1 MFEKMRELRK
11 AKGLSAKQLGEMVGV
26 AEVTIS
32 TYETGKRLPS
42 IDIVCA
48 LADIL
53 DVSLDMLIRGKE
65 KDRPEGRSLK
75 EMVNDYE
82 NLPDEV
88 LEMNIVV
95 SQAILAERRL
105 HARQGKDGKENP

>member
-1 MFEKMRELRK
+1 MIIALKKTMASKGIEVEELAEKT
-11 AKGLSAKQLGEMVGV
+11 GLSKAMLWSYGSGRRNP
-26 AEVTIS
+26 TP
-32 TYETGKRLPS
+32 ETLCS
-42 IDIVCA
+42 I
-48 LADIL
+48 ADAL

-105 HARQGKDGKENP
+105 HARQEKDGKENP

>member
-1 MFEKMRELRK
+1 MIIALKKIMDEKKITVPELVEK
-11 AKGLSAKQLGEMVGV
+11 TGLTKNMIWAYQSGRNNPDP
-26 AEVTIS
+26 
-32 TYETGKRLPS
+32 ETL
-42 IDIVCA
+42 CA

-105 HARQGKDGKENP
+105 HARQEKDGKENP

>member
-1 MFEKMRELRK
+1 MAIALKKIMDEKKITVPELVEK
-11 AKGLSAKQLGEMVGV
+11 TGLTKNMIWAYQSGRNNPDP
-26 AEVTIS
+26 
-32 TYETGKRLPS
+32 ETL
-42 IDIVCA
+42 CA

-105 HARQGKDGKENP
+105 HARQEKDGKENP

>member
-1 MFEKMRELRK
+1 MDEKKITVPELVEK
-11 AKGLSAKQLGEMVGV
+11 TGLTKNMIWAYQSGRNNPDP
-26 AEVTIS
+26 
-32 TYETGKRLPS
+32 ETL
-42 IDIVCA
+42 CA

-105 HARQGKDGKENP
+105 HARQEKDGKENP